1 MGEYANGRIPSH
13 QRRRDTVVPP
23 EPGPVPDETTCN
35 MEDSLV
41 SLNQKPLRPVTQE
54 DIDTYHRDGA
64 VCLRQ
69 VFDPEWCE
77 MLDPIAR
84 RVIIEKEDVGLL
96 PHIPGRYMA
105 RRLDEYRKLVF
116 ESPLAEVAGQV
127 MQSREIRFF
136 FDEFFAKP
144 AHSDFQTIWHT
155 DRMGWPT
162 TGNMVPSLW
171 MPLTPIIKANS
182 LECIAGSHTQDV
194 RYWLFSPNAR
204 QMIKPD
210 DRPGHPDCEKL
221 RGDPNVKFL
230 SWDMDPG
237 DLLIVHPWTLHY
249 SGGNPTDDWRISVS
263 VRVFGDDI
271 RWKPRPDCVNI
282 AGVSF
287 DEMIEGEKPMGSHFP
302 LLWSED
308 GRRDGDEHYP
318 RGFATSWSKR
328 PMQGVNEYK
337 VFKDMKSQED
347 AGQLGKNDA

>member
-1 MGEYANGRIPSH
+1 MP
-13 QRRRDTVVPP
+13 
-23 EPGPVPDETTCN
+23 
-35 MEDSLV
+35 
-41 SLNQKPLRPVTQE
+41 LNRKPLRAVTQE
-54 DIDTYHRDGA
+54 DIDTYHRDGV

-69 VFDPEWCE
+69 VFDPEWCS

-84 RVIIEKEDVGLL
+84 RVIIDKEDVGLL

-105 RRLDEYRKLVF
+105 RRLSEYRKLVF
-116 ESPLAEVAGQV
+116 DSPMGEVAGQV
-127 MQSREIRFF
+127 MQSKEIRFF

-144 AHSDFQTIWHT
+144 AQSDAKTIWHT

-162 TGNMVPSLW
+162 IGNMVPSLW
-171 MPLTPIIKANS
+171 MPLTPIRKANS

-194 RYWLFSPNAR
+194 KYWLFSPNAR

-221 RGDPNVKFL
+221 RGDPDVEFL

-237 DLLIVHPWTLHY
+237 DLLIIHPWTLHY

-287 DEMIEGEKPMGSHFP
+287 DEMIEGEKPAGSHFP

-308 GRRDGDEHYP
+308 GRRDGDADYP
-318 RGFATSWSKR
+318 RGFATSWSAQ

-337 VFKDMKSQED
+337 VFKEMKSKED
-347 AGQLGKNDA
+347 GGDLSKKKPADIT

>member
-1 MGEYANGRIPSH
+1 MA
-13 QRRRDTVVPP
+13 
-23 EPGPVPDETTCN
+23 
-35 MEDSLV
+35 
-41 SLNQKPLRPVTQE
+41 LNKKPLRAVTQE
-54 DIDTYHRDGA
+54 DIDTYHRDGV

-77 MLDPIAR
+77 LLDPIAR
-84 RVIIEKEDVGLL
+84 RVIIDKEDVGLL

-105 RRLDEYRKLVF
+105 RRLEEYRKLAF

-127 MQSREIRFF
+127 MQSKEVRFF

-144 AHSDFQTIWHT
+144 AHSDFKTIWHT

-162 TGNMVPSLW
+162 IGNMVPSLW

-210 DRPGHPDCEKL
+210 DRPSHPDCEKL
-221 RGDPNVKFL
+221 RGDPDVNFL
-230 SWDMDPG
+230 TWDMDPG

-282 AGVSF
+282 AGVSM

-308 GRRDGDEHYP
+308 GRRDGDEDYP
-318 RGFATSWSKR
+318 RGFATSWSKM

-337 VFKDMKSQED
+337 VFKDMKSKEE
-347 AGQLGKNDA
+347 AGQLGKKSS